1 MGPCLYLSIQKAE
14 AGTLLFCS
22 QPVVCNELKVNL
34 SCLLVDLV
42 SKKKKKKSPKPK
54 KINLKDWDRPGGIE
68 ARAESR
74 VDLSEGS

>member
-1 MGPCLYLSIQKAE
+1 M
-14 AGTLLFCS
+14 LFCS

-42 SKKKKKKSPKPK
+42 SKKKKKIPKIK
-54 KINLKDWDRPGGIE
+54 KINLKAWDRPGGIE

-74 VDLSEGS
+74 VDLSEGSLGYIVRP